1 MNDNNLVS
9 GVFLCLNRCYYNT
22 SSSSPCFL
30 YFWEY
35 LSWFFTFPVSQVLK
49 TILSI
54 SHRGTDSN
62 SHATLIHLNSLRS
75 FCLGEL
81 LCVFAAVFCR
91 LVACSNSILGV
102 QALSLRL
109 SLCSIISLASPIKLD
124 SVIPPFKIRFLFIIF
139 FKKQSGIFTLFH
151 FAVAHERWHCHLHGN
166 AYFLLSTSVNFHV
179 WANERVRSSGVVGD
193 GWKKYNPD

>member
-1 MNDNNLVS
+1 MNDDNLVS

-22 SSSSPCFL
+22 SSYSPCFL

-35 LSWFFTFPVSQVLK
+35 LSWFFTFPFSQVLK

-81 LCVFAAVFCR
+81 LCVFAAVFYR

-102 QALSLRL
+102 QALSLHL
-109 SLCSIISLASPIKLD
+109 SLCSLISLASPIKLD
-124 SVIPPFKIRFLFIIF
+124 SVITPYLRSIF
-139 FKKQSGIFTLFH
+139 SL
-151 FAVAHERWHCHLHGN
+151 V
-166 AYFLLSTSVNFHV
+166 YF
-179 WANERVRSSGVVGD
+179 
-193 GWKKYNPD
+193 

>member
-1 MNDNNLVS
+1 MKDDNSVS

-62 SHATLIHLNSLRS
+62 SHTSKFSQELLPRRVIVCLCRSVLQTGCLQQQHPWCSGIATPPQSLFHHLPRISHQIGFCHSPHLRS
-75 FCLGEL
+75 VFSL
-81 LCVFAAVFCR
+81 LYF
-91 LVACSNSILGV
+91 SKNSQGFLLNFILQWQMKDDIV
-102 QALSLRL
+102 TS
-109 SLCSIISLASPIKLD
+109 K
-124 SVIPPFKIRFLFIIF
+124 
-139 FKKQSGIFTLFH
+139 
-151 FAVAHERWHCHLHGN
+151 HL
-166 AYFLLSTSVNFHV
+166 FLLSTSVNFHV
-179 WANERVRSSGVVGD
+179 WANWRVMSSGVVGN
-193 GWKKYNPD
+193 GWKKV